1 MTANGEN
8 MKDKILRC
16 PNKLTS
22 RSSNNIKYNIL
33 PMEMDI
39 RDNSRIREEVV
50 LIKIQDRYELYEREY
65 KYN

>member
-1 MTANGEN
+1 MQEEASTLTTANGES

-22 RSSNNIKYNIL
+22 RSSNNNKYNML

-39 RDNSRIREEVV
+39 RDNSLTREEVG
-50 LIKIQDRYELYEREY
+50 LIKI
-65 KYN
+65 